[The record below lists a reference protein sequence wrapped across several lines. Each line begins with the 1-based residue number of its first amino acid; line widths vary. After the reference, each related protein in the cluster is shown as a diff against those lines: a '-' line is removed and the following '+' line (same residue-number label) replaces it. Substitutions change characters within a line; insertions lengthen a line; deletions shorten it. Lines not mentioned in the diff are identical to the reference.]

1 MRNAGQWVCSR
12 RREEQALAWWPGGKR
27 SRGAWTT
34 TTGRAEEN
42 TRREQQLTGHRQ
54 RSGVTGAGRRDFG
67 ISGVTCRDGARLD
80 AFEGSRGCVLN
91 VPTNEPAYSS
101 SLTCGSSSRRSLAA
115 S

>member
-1 MRNAGQWVCSR
+1 MRDAGQWVCSR

-67 ISGVTCRDGARLD
+67 ISGVTCRDATT
-80 AFEGSRGCVLN
+80 AGCV
-91 VPTNEPAYSS
+91 
-101 SLTCGSSSRRSLAA
+101 RRFARMRPQRTD
-115 S
+115 